1 MPAGNFARDNLVN
14 GDNPEALLFA
24 GLFSSG
30 FIFVPMPYKT
40 HCRKAVPFEHLYDT
54 CFIFLS
60 FG

>member
-1 MPAGNFARDNLVN
+1 VN